1 MIFLNFQN
9 AIKRKKVVSF
19 DIFDTLIER
28 SCLLPS
34 DVFFL
39 SAFAF
44 FNNFHKAKNF
54 ALARIDAENR
64 ARQMS
69 ASGETTLDKIYDN
82 IDWSDKSEALRVKEK
97 ELSTELEVCRG
108 KQSGLKKLSAAL
120 SAGKRVILT
129 SDMYLPLSF
138 VKEILD
144 KNHIFGY
151 EKIFLSCVYD
161 KSKTSSLLFECIKSE
176 LGVKASDIIHMGD
189 SIKADVIG
197 AQKAGID
204 SFITFRKN
212 AFKRLFFSK
221 IGVRL
226 GYTLR
231 FKY

>member
-64 ARQMS
+64 ARLMS
-69 ASGETTLDKIYDN
+69 ASRETTLDRIYDN
-82 IDWSDKSEALRVKEK
+82 IDWPDRSVIPSIKGY
-97 ELSTELEVCRG
+97 ELSTELNVCQG
-108 KQSGLKKLSAAL
+108 KHSGLKKLNSAL
-120 SAGKRVILT
+120 SAGKRVVLT
-129 SDMYLPLSF
+129 SDMYLPQNF
-138 VKEILD
+138 VIEILD

-151 EKIFLSCVYD
+151 EKIFLSCVYG
-161 KSKTSSLLFECIKSE
+161 KSKTSSLLFECIKKE
-176 LGVKASDIIHMGD
+176 LGVKATDIIHIGD
-189 SIKADVIG
+189 SIKADAIG

-212 AFKRLFFSK
+212 AIKRLFFSR
-221 IGVRL
+221 IGASL

-231 FKY
+231 F